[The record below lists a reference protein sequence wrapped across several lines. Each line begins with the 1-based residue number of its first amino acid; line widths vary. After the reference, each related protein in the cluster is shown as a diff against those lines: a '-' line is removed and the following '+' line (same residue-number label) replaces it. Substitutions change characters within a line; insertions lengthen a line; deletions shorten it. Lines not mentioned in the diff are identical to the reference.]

1 LSGLRRGGLT
11 ACREI
16 VASSRRA
23 SMSIVIAEVA
33 GPPMMAS
40 LA

>member
-1 LSGLRRGGLT
+1 LSPAVVAFRR
-11 ACREI
+11 
-16 VASSRRA
+16 
-23 SMSIVIAEVA
+23 MSIVIAEVA